1 VGGQNAQVAQGFLV
15 FGYSALITAV
25 ISFVMGLWRG
35 FNAWKAMQQLCQE
48 LLLCYL
54 VRTGSACRAP
64 AHATIVIA
72 SNGRP

>member
-48 LLLCYL
+48 LL
-54 VRTGSACRAP
+54 RTGSACRAP